1 MITIRPY
8 CAKDWKIV
16 NEITKKTFKKT
27 YDEAYLKTIIS
38 DPDRVVLVATKRKRV
53 VAFAILRVKGLV
65 YLDTIAVVS
74 HWRKSGVGSELITAV
89 EQKAKEH
96 GGTMLYLDM
105 HASGPRKWY
114 QKRGYWVVRE
124 QGFVTF
130 KDGTKSKLLVKP
142 LFMGTV
148 RIMVA
153 EKAKAAGK

>member
-1 MITIRPY
+1 MSVRPY

-16 NEITKKTFKKT
+16 NEITKKCFKKT
-27 YDEAYLKTIIS
+27 YDEAYLKAIVS
-38 DPDRVVLVATKRKRV
+38 DPDRIVSVSVKRKRV
-53 VAFAILRVKGLV
+53 VGFAILRVKGLV

-74 HWRKSGVGSELITAV
+74 QWRRSGVGSELIAAV
-89 EQKAKEH
+89 EQQAKNS

-148 RIMVA
+148 RVMVA